1 MTKTNL
7 APASP
12 AQARHPYSPVRET
25 EGGLVYISGQLG
37 VADGRIVAGGVA
49 AETRQALA
57 NLHGRLTSAGLD
69 FRDLVKITVYLA
81 SMDDRNAMDAV
92 YQETLPEPLPA
103 RTCIAVAE
111 LPYRARVELDAIAAR
126 GPAASRPRLR
136 DTTTMP
142 ARTPTDAPTDASAG
156 TPASTPADAPTS
168 TPAGTPA
175 AAAGTLSD
183 LAVTVRDIRAAR
195 ARIAGE
201 VLRTPLLPAPWAP
214 GDLWLKAESLQPT
227 GAFKLRGAM
236 NAIGLLAPDA
246 RARGVVTH
254 SSGNH
259 GQAVAWAARAA
270 GVPAV
275 IVMPL
280 GAAAVKVDATRAL
293 GAEVIMVPA
302 DERESAVEAV
312 RAERGMAPVPPFD
325 HADVIA
331 GQGTLALEMIEDLD
345 AIDTVLVPVGGGG
358 LISGVGVAV
367 ASLSPRTRIVGVE
380 PEPAADARDS
390 LASGRRVAWDSA
402 ATRGTIADGTR
413 SPVVGEITFPIMR
426 ATVDEIV
433 TVREDEIL
441 AAVGILARRARL
453 VAEPSGALGVA
464 AHLADPGRY
473 GRAVAVL
480 SGGNIDPAVLARA
493 LAPPFAET
501 SPT

>member
-1 MTKTNL
+1 MTNL

-25 EGGLVYISGQLG
+25 EAGLVYVSGQLG
-37 VADGRIVAGGVA
+37 IADGRIVEGGVA

-57 NLHGRLTSAGLD
+57 NLHGRLTSAGLG

-103 RTCIAVAE
+103 RTCVAVAE
-111 LPYRARVELDAIAAR
+111 LPYRARVELDAIATR
-126 GPAASRPRLR
+126 DPAAPPPRHR
-136 DTTTMP
+136 D
-142 ARTPTDAPTDASAG
+142 
-156 TPASTPADAPTS
+156 STATGAV
-168 TPAGTPA
+168 
-175 AAAGTLSD
+175 SD
-183 LAVTVRDIRAAR
+183 LTVTVRDIRAAR
-195 ARIAGE
+195 ARIAGD

-236 NAIGLLAPDA
+236 NAIGLLPQDA
-246 RARGVVTH
+246 RAGGVVTH

-280 GAAAVKVDATRAL
+280 GAAAVKVEATRAL

-302 DERESAVEAV
+302 DERESAVDAV
-312 RAERGMAPVPPFD
+312 RAERGMTPIPPFD
-325 HADVIA
+325 HVDVIA
-331 GQGTLALEMIEDLD
+331 GQGTLALEMLEDLD
-345 AIDTVLVPVGGGG
+345 AIDTVLVPVSGGG

-380 PEPAADARDS
+380 PELAADARDS
-390 LASGRRVAWDSA
+390 LARGRRVAWDAGS
-402 ATRGTIADGTR
+402 TRRTIADGTR
-413 SPVVGEITFPIMR
+413 SPVVGEITVPIMR

-441 AAVGILARRARL
+441 AAVGVLARRARL

-473 GRAVAVL
+473 GRAVAVV
-480 SGGNIDPAVLARA
+480 SGGNIDPALLSRA
-493 LAPPFAET
+493 LALPPSAASRT
-501 SPT
+501 